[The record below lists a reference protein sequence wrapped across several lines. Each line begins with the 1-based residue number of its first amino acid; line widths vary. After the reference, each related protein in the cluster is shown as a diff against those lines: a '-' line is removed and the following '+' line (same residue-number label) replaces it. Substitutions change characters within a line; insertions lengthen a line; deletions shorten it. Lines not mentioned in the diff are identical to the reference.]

1 MASNPAMLFGR
12 RTFEDF
18 ESVWPNQKDGNPF
31 TEMLNNAQKYVASKT
46 LKEPLSWQNSTLLE
60 GDATDAVAKLKKGD
74 RDIVVL
80 GSGKLVTSLMAANL
94 IDRYVLLIHPL
105 VLGSGQRLFNDTDG
119 AAPLHLVD
127 SKTSTTGV
135 VIATYEPAEK
145 TA

>member
-1 MASNPAMLFGR
+1 M
-12 RTFEDF
+12 
-18 ESVWPNQKDGNPF
+18 
-31 TEMLNNAQKYVASKT
+31 
-46 LKEPLSWQNSTLLE
+46 
-60 GDATDAVAKLKKGD
+60 AKLKKGD